1 VIAKRQLG
9 LALVRLFVA
18 YAALCAVFALAGA
31 NIVKPLA
38 PVFGR
43 ELEWLCPEIRVEKL
57 ATRGSDVTV
66 NLKGVSGNAHGQY
79 RVTTDASY
87 CFIYPIVVL
96 SLLAGWPF
104 GHWRPRLIAL
114 GVAAGLLALLVSI
127 DFPLEFAA
135 NVTRFFDKK
144 APFGYFFFN
153 NGGRQFL
160 ALLIV
165 AAALVAGT
173 WGRRLPVPE
182 QVRARAKS
190 RRRGGRSRRFARN
203 NLS

>member
-1 VIAKRQLG
+1 MVRP
-9 LALVRLFVA
+9 LV
-18 YAALCAVFALAGA
+18 
-31 NIVKPLA
+31 
-38 PVFGR
+38 PVFSR
-43 ELEWLCPEIRVEKL
+43 ELELLCPEIQVEQL
-57 ATRGSDVTV
+57 ATRGSNVTV
-66 NLKGVSGNAHGQY
+66 SLKGVSGNAHGQY

-96 SLLAGWPF
+96 SLLAAWPF

-114 GVAAGLLALLVSI
+114 GVAAALLAVLVSV

-165 AAALVAGT
+165 AVALVAGT
-173 WGRRLPVPE
+173 WGRRLPAPDP
-182 QVRARAKS
+182 VRGETRS
-190 RRRGGRSRRFARN
+190 RRRGVRSRRLARG
-203 NLS
+203 